1 MKQTAVDWLIEKLH
15 SHSGH
20 IDILDVASLNKYWE
34 QSKEMDK
41 EQQKQMLI
49 GLLDWMNKVAQDNPM
64 ALETDS
70 EDIVDMYL
78 QGYYTKTNVAKNDDG
93 SETHIQVYTRELTLD
108 ERAKQHQTPN
118 IFYDIHGSFN
128 IVDSIENSDMTIED
142 REWLHGKFDEA
153 GIPRNIKI

>member
-70 EDIVDMYL
+70 EDIVEMYL
-78 QGYYTKTNVAKNDDG
+78 REYYEK
-93 SETHIQVYTRELTLD
+93 
-108 ERAKQHQTPN
+108 
-118 IFYDIHGSFN
+118 
-128 IVDSIENSDMTIED
+128 
-142 REWLHGKFDEA
+142 
-153 GIPRNIKI
+153 